1 MKLRVD
7 PLTTTPTPVH
17 CTASSAWWHAHMP
30 PGAGLPRDLAEPI
43 ALDVTACKRGDEIH
57 LEGVVRGGL
66 ELECS
71 RCLARYRH
79 SLFEPFRLVLEPAG
93 SRTPTDPEASQ
104 ALASDGLCLDDDFES
119 GWYRGNEL
127 HLDALC
133 LEVISLGLPVKP
145 LCREDCAGL
154 CARCGADLNEAACG
168 CDQIAQDSPF
178 AVLGALRDPRGRS

>member
-1 MKLRVD
+1 MQLRVD
-7 PLTTTPTPVH
+7 PLTTTPTSVH
-17 CTASSAWWHAHMP
+17 FEAGSGWWHARMP
-30 PGAGLPRDLAEPI
+30 PNPGLPPDLADPI
-43 ALDVTACKRGDEIH
+43 ALDVTVSRQGDEIH
-57 LEGVVRGGL
+57 LEGVVGGEL

-79 SLFEPFRLVLEPAG
+79 PLHETFRLVLEPAG

-104 ALASDGLCLDDDFES
+104 ALASDGLCLDDDFET

-168 CDQIAQDSPF
+168 CGPVAQESPF
-178 AVLGALRDPRGRS
+178 AVLGALRKPRGRS